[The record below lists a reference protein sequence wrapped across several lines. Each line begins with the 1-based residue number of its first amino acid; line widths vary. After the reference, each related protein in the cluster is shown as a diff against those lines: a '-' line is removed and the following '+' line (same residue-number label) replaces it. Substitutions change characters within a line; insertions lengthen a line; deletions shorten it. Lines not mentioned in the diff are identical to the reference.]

1 MKGGRRQRPGKPVPR
16 RLLGSFCFHA
26 TRMAGGGMATDVQEY
41 SDSIDPGLTMRMSR
55 LVASTL
61 LSFAVLLPALAL
73 AESWPSRP
81 VRFVVPFPP
90 GGTADLLGRLAAKE
104 MQASLGQ
111 PVVVENRP
119 GAGGVIGSDSV
130 AKAAP
135 DGYTLVLSNIAS
147 HAIGASVYARLPYDP
162 LKAFTHIGLIAGVP
176 SGIAVAAN
184 GPYTSLVQLLE
195 KAGTAPGAV
204 KFGSN
209 GNGTSSHAKL
219 EILNRAARVGITHV
233 PYKGSAPATQDLLAG
248 QIDGLIAA
256 VPDVGNNPLV
266 RLLAITTPAR
276 VSRWPDVPSVHELG
290 IGPLVA
296 TNWFGMSGPAGIP
309 AEVADKL
316 NAALVAALNAPE
328 LAERLRSYGTEPNRL
343 TPAEYTAMVA
353 GDIAR
358 WADVVKAAGIRVE

>member
-1 MKGGRRQRPGKPVPR
+1 MRLS
-16 RLLGSFCFHA
+16 RLL
-26 TRMAGGGMATDVQEY
+26 T
-41 SDSIDPGLTMRMSR
+41 
-55 LVASTL
+55 STL
-61 LSFAVLLPALAL
+61 LSLAVLLPASGW

-104 MQASLGQ
+104 MQSALGQ

-119 GAGGVIGSDSV
+119 GAGGVIGSESV

-162 LKAFTHIGLIAGVP
+162 LKDFTHIGLVAGVP

-184 GPYTSLVQLLE
+184 GPYKTLAQLLE

-219 EILNRAARVGITHV
+219 EILNQAAKVSITHV

-248 QIDGLIAA
+248 QVDGLIAA

-266 RLLAITTPAR
+266 RLLAITTPTRA
-276 VSRWPDVPSVHELG
+276 SRWPDVPSVRELG
-290 IGPLVA
+290 LEPLVA
-296 TNWFGMSGPAGIP
+296 SNWFGISGPAGIP
-309 AEVADKL
+309 PEVADKL
-316 NAALVAALNAPE
+316 NAALVAGLNSPE
-328 LAERLRSYGTEPNRL
+328 LVDRLRSFGTEPNRL

-358 WADVVKAAGIRVE
+358 WADVVKAADIRVN